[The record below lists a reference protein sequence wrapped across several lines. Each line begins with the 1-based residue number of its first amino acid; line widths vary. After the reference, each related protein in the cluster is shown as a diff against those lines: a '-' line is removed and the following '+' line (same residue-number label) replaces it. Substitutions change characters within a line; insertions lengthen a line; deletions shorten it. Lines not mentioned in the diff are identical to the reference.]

1 MTKHIMVGY
10 ATWSGT
16 THEVATAIAEQF
28 ISHGFE
34 VDVVDLKQKT
44 FSEDYDGYVIGT
56 SIHASKPVGAFLHFV
71 RDHQEI
77 LSTKPTAFFVVCAN
91 MYEDTAENRAETE
104 GWLKDALKDLPEIP
118 VLDIGLFGGAVL
130 TSGDDF
136 NKLNFLLK
144 FIIRS
149 MQKSISERTG
159 KEDFRDWV
167 KIRDWADTI
176 AQKLD

>member
-1 MTKHIMVGY
+1 
-10 ATWSGT
+10 
-16 THEVATAIAEQF
+16 
-28 ISHGFE
+28 
-34 VDVVDLKQKT
+34 
-44 FSEDYDGYVIGT
+44 
-56 SIHASKPVGAFLHFV
+56 V